1 MLFSLVVRL
10 PATRS
15 GRHYIEKLQN
25 SRHFWLAQRNLV
37 FLPLAQGADLAATLR
52 LMTETSERPKSD
64 SLQPLRALVP
74 YVRPYMGTLYLAMA
88 ALVLAS
94 VAQLALPVAIRYLI
108 DAGLLADDAAS
119 IDKYFAGLFAVAIA
133 FGLFSALRFYLVTWL
148 GERVVADI
156 RESVYQHV
164 VRLDPTFFEVT
175 KTGEVLSRLTTDTTL
190 IQSISGAGLSITL
203 RASLNMV
210 GAVIMLA
217 VTSPR
222 LAGMILLLLPLV
234 IVPIILIGRRVR
246 TLSRASQDRI
256 ADTSGLAGETLN
268 AISTVQAFTMERLQ
282 SGRFGDAVK
291 LAFETAVKRIRI
303 RALLTGVA
311 ILFIFGAITFVL
323 WIGTRSV
330 MAGEMT
336 GGQLGQFLLYAIFAS
351 AAAAGL
357 SEMWGEVQRA
367 AGAMERL
374 VELLNAK
381 PAIVAPPD
389 PKPLPETSRGLIS
402 LENVSFRYPSR
413 PDSFAITDFTL
424 DVESGETLAIVGPSG
439 AGKSTLFQLLL
450 RFYDPESGCIRVDG
464 VDIREAT
471 PEAVRSRIGLVPQ
484 ETVIF
489 GTTAR
494 ENIGY
499 GRPGA
504 RDDEIEAAAKAAA
517 ANSFIRQLPDG
528 YESFLGERGTRLSGG
543 QRQRIAIAR
552 AILKDPPILLLD
564 EATSSLD
571 AESER
576 VVQEALEH
584 LMEDRTTI
592 IIAHR
597 LATVLKATRIVVM
610 DHGKIVDIGTHN
622 DLVQRDS
629 LYARL
634 AELQFGE
641 IALAHSTIDSPNQ
654 VAERDFPA

>member
-1 MLFSLVVRL
+1 MN
-10 PATRS
+10 AAAA
-15 GRHYIEKLQN
+15 EK
-25 SRHFWLAQRNLV
+25 S
-37 FLPLAQGADLAATLR
+37 
-52 LMTETSERPKSD
+52 SERPKSK
-64 SLQPLRALVP
+64 SLRPLRALAP
-74 YVRPYMGTLYLAMA
+74 YIRPYLGTLYLAMA
-88 ALVLAS
+88 ALILAS
-94 VAQLALPVAIRYLI
+94 AAQLTIPVAIRYLI
-108 DAGLLADDAAS
+108 DAGLLADSAES
-119 IDKYFAGLFAVAIA
+119 IDRYFLALFVVAIVFA
-133 FGLFSALRFYLVTWL
+133 LFSAFRFYLVTWL

-156 RESVYQHV
+156 RDAVYRHV
-164 VRLDPTFFEVT
+164 VRLDPTFFEIT

-203 RASLNMV
+203 RAALNMT
-210 GAVIMLA
+210 GAVIMLI

-222 LAGMILLLLPLV
+222 LAGMILLLLPLI

-282 SGRFGDAVK
+282 SSRYGEAVMI
-291 LAFETAVKRIRI
+291 AFETAVKRIRI
-303 RALLTGVA
+303 RALLTAIA

-323 WIGTRSV
+323 WLGTRSV
-330 MAGEMT
+330 MTGDMT
-336 GGQLGQFLLYAIFAS
+336 GGQLGQFLLYAIFAA

-374 VELLNAK
+374 VELLSAE
-381 PAIVAPPD
+381 PAIIAPPD
-389 PKPLPETSRGLIS
+389 PQPLPKKSRGLIS
-402 LENVSFRYPSR
+402 LEGVTFSYPSR
-413 PDSFAITDFTL
+413 PDTRAIDDFTL
-424 DVESGETLAIVGPSG
+424 ELGSGENLAIVGPSG

-450 RFYDPESGCIRVDG
+450 RFYDPQVGTIRVDG
-464 VDIREAT
+464 VDVRDAAPEDIRA
-471 PEAVRSRIGLVPQ
+471 RIGLVPQ
-484 ETVIF
+484 ETIIF
-489 GTTAR
+489 GTSAR

-504 RDDEIEAAAKAAA
+504 SDDEIEAAAKAAA
-517 ANSFIRQLPDG
+517 ADVFIRQLPEG
-528 YESFLGERGTRLSGG
+528 YETFLGERGTRLSGG
-543 QRQRIAIAR
+543 QKQRIAIAR

-597 LATVLKATRIVVM
+597 LATVLKADRIVVM
-610 DHGKIVDIGTHN
+610 DHGRIVDIGKHEE
-622 DLVQRDS
+622 LVKRDS

-634 AELQFGE
+634 AELQFG
-641 IALAHSTIDSPNQ
+641 
-654 VAERDFPA
+654 V

>member
-1 MLFSLVVRL
+1 MNDIPRQ
-10 PATRS
+10 A
-15 GRHYIEKLQN
+15 
-25 SRHFWLAQRNLV
+25 
-37 FLPLAQGADLAATLR
+37 
-52 LMTETSERPKSD
+52 ERPKGE
-64 SLQPLRALVP
+64 SLRPLRAIVP
-74 YVRPYMGTLYLAMA
+74 FVRPYLGTLCLAMA

-94 VAQLALPVAIRYLI
+94 AAQLTLPVAIRHLI
-108 DAGLLADDAAS
+108 DAGLLADSAAS
-119 IDKYFAGLFAVAIA
+119 IDRYFLGLFAVAVA

-156 RESVYQHV
+156 RDAVYRHI
-164 VRLDPTFFEVT
+164 VRLDPAFFEVT
-175 KTGEVLSRLTTDTTL
+175 RTGEVLSRLTTDTTL
-190 IQSISGAGLSITL
+190 IQSISGAGLSIAL
-203 RASLNMV
+203 RSALNLV
-210 GAVIMLA
+210 GAVVMLA

-234 IVPIILIGRRVR
+234 IAPLILIGRRVR
-246 TLSRASQDRI
+246 TLSRASQDRV
-256 ADTSGLAGETLN
+256 ADTSGLAGEVLN
-268 AISTVQAFTMERLQ
+268 AISTVQAFTLESLQ
-282 SGRFGDAVK
+282 SARFGDAVRV
-291 LAFETAVKRIRI
+291 AFETAVRRIRV
-303 RALLTGVA
+303 RALLTATV

-323 WIGTRSV
+323 WIGTHAV

-336 GGQLGQFLLYAIFAS
+336 GGQLGQFLLYAIFA
-351 AAAAGL
+351 AAATAGL

-381 PAIVAPPD
+381 PSIVAPAD
-389 PKPLPETSRGLIS
+389 PQPMPEPGEGRIS
-402 LENVSFRYPSR
+402 LESVRFRYPSR
-413 PDSFAITDFTL
+413 PDTYAIDGFTL
-424 DVESGETLAIVGPSG
+424 DVGSGDNLAIVGPSG

-464 VDIREAT
+464 VDISRAA

-504 RDDEIEAAAKAAA
+504 SDAEIEAAARAAA
-517 ANSFIRQLPDG
+517 ADDFIRELPGG
-528 YESFLGERGTRLSGG
+528 YETYLGERGTRLSGG

-576 VVQEALEH
+576 AVQTALEH
-584 LMEDRTTI
+584 LMRDRTTI
-592 IIAHR
+592 VIAHR
-597 LATVLKATRIVVM
+597 LATVLRATRIVVM
-610 DHGKIVDIGTHN
+610 NNGRIVDIGSH
-622 DLVQRDS
+622 DELVRRDP

-641 IALAHSTIDSPNQ
+641 AA
-654 VAERDFPA
+654 A